1 MGNPFSQYK
10 ENRVISVFL
19 DVIHRQFSQ
28 CIMIVFN
35 IIQTKT
41 NRTKQRVAMS
51 LNMTLYKPHWC
62 KYSSCWI
69 TCLWCSSTFWSSIV
83 WVLNIY
89 FKMFSVDWSP
99 NIFYVSNRRN
109 LKQWW
114 ELNPRLRL
122 SIKLP
127 VLMLVC
133 CSKMFYYVRKL
144 QRMLW
149 TVLLYHYE
157 WSYTITSIQ

>member
-1 MGNPFSQYK
+1 MNSCPARVLNCLKNYRYLVVSVSVMGNPFSQYK

-89 FKMFSVDWSP
+89 FKMFSVDWNSLE
-99 NIFYVSNRRN
+99 NRRY
-109 LKQWW
+109 LK
-114 ELNPRLRL
+114 
-122 SIKLP
+122 
-127 VLMLVC
+127 
-133 CSKMFYYVRKL
+133 
-144 QRMLW
+144 
-149 TVLLYHYE
+149 
-157 WSYTITSIQ
+157 